1 MLAAG
6 RLAPAAAQPAV
17 LTHCRRLQHV
27 RLKLIVPQRAL
38 AAGNPAFSP
47 PAPAPRTA
55 APGATAA
62 PRPSKT
68 TPRPWRCGAVQQLS
82 SAAVDAA
89 VGRLAAAAAPL
100 RVIGPGEVHLWWLD
114 PKKVGGRAVRR
125 NLAGRCGGVA
135 IPSCEPNTTL
145 IPPCRCHW
153 PLTLFRPA
161 APQSWPA
168 VPSC

>member
-17 LTHCRRLQHV
+17 LTHCRRLQHA
-27 RLKLIVPQRAL
+27 RLKLILPQRAL

-47 PAPAPRTA
+47 PAAAPRTA
-55 APGATAA
+55 APGALAV

-82 SAAVDAA
+82 TAVVDAA

-114 PKKVGGRAVRR
+114 PKKVGGRAIRH
-125 NLAGRCGGVA
+125 NLASRCGGVA
-135 IPSCEPNTTL
+135 ISSCEPTQ
-145 IPPCRCHW
+145 C
-153 PLTLFRPA
+153 
-161 APQSWPA
+161 
-168 VPSC
+168 